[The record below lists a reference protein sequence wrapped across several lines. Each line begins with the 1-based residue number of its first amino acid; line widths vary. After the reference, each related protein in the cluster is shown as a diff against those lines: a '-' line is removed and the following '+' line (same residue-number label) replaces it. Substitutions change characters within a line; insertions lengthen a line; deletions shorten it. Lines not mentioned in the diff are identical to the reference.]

1 MTRIGVSLRSAYG
14 PLDPRVGARW
24 MVERAAAAR
33 AAGLD
38 SMFVGDHHVTG
49 STYFQNVPILGRLL
63 AEWGDRPAGAL
74 FLLPLWHPV
83 LLAEQVGTLAALAEG
98 PFVLQLGLG
107 AGEDQFG
114 GMGVALRGRVERFEA
129 ALDVVRRLLAGEEVT
144 AEERF
149 GIREARIGPLPDR
162 PVDVWI
168 GAGAAAGIDRAAR
181 LADGWIAGPWVPL
194 DEARHQ
200 VELYR
205 SRCKANGRPVGVAAI
220 RRDVH
225 VGADAADAHRVADPV
240 LAAGY
245 RGLPPDAPIVGGPE
259 EVAEAVLRL
268 GQLGYTDVLVRHLAE
283 DQDEVLASFE
293 RLANRARD
301 SRERPGQAD
310 FLKAG
315 PRTLCR
321 YSWTAGMSVCS
332 WPRGHRLR

>member
-1 MTRIGVSLRSAYG
+1 VIRIGVSLRSGYG
-14 PLDPRVGARW
+14 SVDPRVGARW

-49 STYFQNVPILGRLL
+49 STYFQNVPILGRVL

-98 PFVLQLGLG
+98 PFVVQLGLG

-114 GMGVALRGRVERFEA
+114 GMGVPLRGRVERFEA
-129 ALDVVRRLLAGEEVT
+129 ALDVVRRLLAGEEVS
-144 AEERF
+144 AEEPF
-149 GIREARIGPLPDR
+149 GIRGARIGPLPDR

-168 GAGAAAGIDRAAR
+168 GAGAPAGIDRAAR
-181 LADGWIAGPWVPL
+181 LADGWIAGPWVAL
-194 DEARHQ
+194 DEARDQ
-200 VELYR
+200 LERYR
-205 SRCKANGRPVGVAAI
+205 SRCEAHGRAVGVAAI

-240 LAAGY
+240 LVAGY
-245 RGLPPDAPIVGGPE
+245 RGLPADAPIVGGPE
-259 EVAEAVLRL
+259 EVAEAIVGL

-283 DQDEVLASFE
+283 DQGEVLASFE
-293 RLANRARD
+293 RLAPVLEIVRQELVR
-301 SRERPGQAD
+301 
-310 FLKAG
+310 
-315 PRTLCR
+315 RT
-321 YSWTAGMSVCS
+321 S
-332 WPRGHRLR
+332 